1 MTADV
6 ELDAVTH
13 RFGAFTALDD
23 VDLHIDAGRFAVLL
37 GPSGCGKTTL
47 LSIVGGFLAPT
58 KGAVRIGGI
67 DVTALP
73 PARRPTTTMFQDY
86 ALFPH
91 MTLGANVG
99 FGLRMRGIKRGERDL
114 RAGEMLDLVGL
125 RDAFERK
132 PHELSGGQRQRVALA
147 RALAVEPD
155 VLLLDEPLGALDLK
169 LRRQMQD
176 ELKAIQRR
184 VGTTFVHVTHDQ
196 DEAMAIADD
205 IIVMNEGRIRD
216 AGVPEAIYLRPR
228 SVFSAAFMGEAN
240 LVAGT
245 VREIDRQSVVL
256 DTEFGIV
263 ELPAGTVV
271 HEGVRPR
278 RPRHPVLPPGA
289 CRSCARMRARHR
301 PRARRRHRRR
311 VLRNPPP
318 GAPDAG
324 ASRRRS
330 RRRAPAA
337 NPDRRAGRSDSG
349 AAERVHGGGAC
360 GRGGLREC
368 KEPHPRIG
376 IERSGSATT

>member
-47 LSIVGGFLAPT
+47 LSIVGGFLTPT
-58 KGAVRIGGI
+58 NGAVRIGGI

-99 FGLRMRGIKRGERDL
+99 FGLRMRGMKRGERDR

-125 RDAFERK
+125 RDAFDKK

-176 ELKAIQRR
+176 ELKAIQKR

-216 AGVPEAIYLRPR
+216 TGAPEAIYLRPR
-228 SVFSAAFMGEAN
+228 SEFSAAFMGEAN

-256 DTEFGIV
+256 DTGFGIV

-278 RPRHPVLPPGA
+278 DRVTLCFRPEHVDPALEGESVVDLG
-289 CRSCARMRARHR
+289 
-301 PRARRRHRRR
+301 
-311 VLRNPPP
+311 
-318 GAPDAG
+318 
-324 ASRRRS
+324 
-330 RRRAPAA
+330 PAA
-337 NPDRRAGRSDSG
+337 VTDTAFFGTHHRVHLTPARAGDARIVAHLPQTRAVAPGDRIQVRLNASMAVVL
-349 AAERVHGGGAC
+349 AAEEG
-360 GRGGLREC
+360 
-368 KEPHPRIG
+368 
-376 IERSGSATT
+376 